1 MNLEPLYTKRLALI
15 PISVA
20 ELIALA
26 EDPEALYLYRLRVGY
41 VRENPENNKWLFR
54 RITLKQTGEQIG
66 LISFHAPPDDR
77 GMIEVGFGID
87 VEYQNQGYGT
97 EALAAMFDFA
107 AREPEVKVLRY
118 TVSASNIPSMI
129 VIAKFGFRHVGQQI
143 DEEDGPEE
151 IFEISAKEYLA
162 KS

>member
-1 MNLEPLYTKRLALI
+1 
-15 PISVA
+15 
-20 ELIALA
+20 
-26 EDPEALYLYRLRVGY
+26 
-41 VRENPENNKWLFR
+41 
-54 RITLKQTGEQIG
+54 

-107 AREPEVKVLRY
+107 AREPEVQVLRY
-118 TVSASNIPSMI
+118 TVSASNIPSMK
-129 VIAKFGFRHVGQQI
+129 VITKFGFRHVGQQI